1 MKAGLLNE
9 KIEIYSKEVTI
20 SESGSVKHNYELFY
34 TTRANVRH
42 NSGSQVDSNGEV
54 FYPTNKTFIVR
65 QYVPVKEPMRIK
77 YDDKFYKI
85 ISINLDKTYN
95 NKVIIAELINE

>member
-9 KIEIYSKEVTI
+9 KIEIYSKAVTI
-20 SESGSVKHNYELFY
+20 SESGSVKQNYELSY
-34 TTRANVRH
+34 STRASVRH
-42 NSGSQVDSNGEV
+42 NSGSQINSNGEV

-65 QYVPVKEPMRIK
+65 MYVPVKEPMRIK
-77 YDDKFYKI
+77 YDNKFYKI
-85 ISINLDKTYN
+85 ISINIDKTFN